1 MGVGALLDGSLDE
14 AALHLSAALVDGRQ
28 VGDTQTVICALHT
41 VAGLAAA
48 QGNAVLAATLRPAVD
63 HATRD
68 LGITLSGADVLVD
81 QRFFEP
87 PHDTTSETPTVS
99 GGEVMTLEEAV
110 DTALDELRLPSRP
123 VH

>member
-1 MGVGALLDGSLDE
+1 MGVAALLDGSLEE

-48 QGNAVLAATLRPAVD
+48 RGNGVLAATLRPAVD
-63 HATRD
+63 HVTRD

-81 QRFFEP
+81 RRFFER
-87 PHDTTSETPTVS
+87 HDTTFETATVS

-110 DTALDELRLPSRP
+110 ETALDELRLPSRP